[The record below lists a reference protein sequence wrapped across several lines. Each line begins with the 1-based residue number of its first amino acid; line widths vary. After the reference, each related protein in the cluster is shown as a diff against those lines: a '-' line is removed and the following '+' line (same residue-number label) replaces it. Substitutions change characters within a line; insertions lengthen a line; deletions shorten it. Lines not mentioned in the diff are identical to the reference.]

1 MKVVKKKNIITYMA
15 QYKYNGHSHKEG
27 PMKSQVTYEIYNSI
41 IQTAMNLDI
50 TNQKYIEAVKKH
62 LATEG
67 FREHI
72 NAMVIA
78 GDYSCKSTLR
88 MLQPLMEELIE
99 DTPPKDWMT
108 YLYQY
113 VLSKTFP
120 NAVTA
125 ELLSNLEFVC
135 DMYLFILRIISEYQ
149 KLSKDNTWQ
158 SNYPIRFLSYEEESA
173 LENPA
178 EYKKFIKAFRN
189 EFVYEMMKMNQ
200 EIMGYN
206 TLDHICGV
214 HHIAMLIGRQLKK
227 AGLPVD
233 LGRVSGAAIGHDIG
247 KYGCKVYELK
257 RVPYLHYFYSD
268 QWFIKHDIPYIGHI
282 AVNHSTWDLELENL
296 PLESLILIYADFRVK
311 NKVDEDN
318 KSIMHIYSLKDSFD
332 VILNKLDNLD
342 AAKEKRYRRVYA
354 KLKDFEDYMA
364 DIRISVE
371 PDADPQKPSNTEG
384 TVKHHY
390 ALMQGEEIINHIKYL
405 SINHNINLMYE
416 LRDES
421 SLNAILEL
429 ARSER
434 DWKRLRE
441 YIRIFEEYS
450 TYMTQKQKLI
460 TLKFCYDQLIHPE
473 GDIRKQ
479 SAQLIG
485 ELVAKFDEDYRKEV
499 PEDVILSTPTSSSAD
514 LLDKYLVLFIYPDH
528 RIIPLHRT
536 WIGHNISIMISSLFT
551 HCRKNLVNSYRKIIL
566 KYYKEDVFKNSE
578 TRLFLL
584 EALKNIPFEE
594 EDEDIGIVYDYVL
607 TMLKKKNMNLRL
619 SALETSIRLLHKH
632 ENSRIF
638 KERLKEEYFEGLE
651 ASELPSEN
659 FLILKL
665 GALLKLDIPALEALQ
680 TACRKDLKRI
690 PDIFLSNLKTATDW
704 VIKRI
709 QIEFLLEYAINSIES
724 NGFYTAMHF
733 CNLLKVSAVE
743 SVRNRAG
750 EALIRLIPHLSLE
763 QRNDVAIELI
773 RALEID
779 GYQFAE
785 YIPSYLGR
793 LILFL
798 HPVELNELIDDFYE
812 KIKKSEIQLSSLILK
827 TVGIAIA
834 NYHKYKEGFEETEAA
849 SESRFIK
856 MIGIILNGLVNYNLH
871 VKQVSFSVLGREIFG
886 TKRLDLEQK
895 NYIFQLTAKKV
906 LTLLTDN
913 RQEELLFL
921 TNSAGLNHI
930 YRFIS
935 DYMYFKGS
943 IELKSSDRVAFFPGT
958 FDPFSLSHKE
968 ICKAIRDL
976 GFEVYLSVDEFSWS
990 KRTLPNLLRKN
1001 TINMSIADELNI
1013 YVYPEEYPT
1022 NIANPEDLR
1031 ILRNNF
1037 PKSDVHIV
1045 VGSDVLVNASSYQQ
1059 QKVHDSILTFSH
1071 IIFERKSSLSANNTE
1086 RNIEDVVNSIDGK
1099 IIRLTLDP
1107 QYEDISSS
1115 QIRSYID
1122 EDRDISMLVDPLV
1135 QKYIY
1140 ENGFY
1145 KSEPQFKSLIQT
1157 MSIDIELHE
1166 SMDSKLIDELVL
1178 VTPSYKEDVAAKLD
1192 LFLSKPSSRIILIRD
1207 INNNRRIIGFSAFH
1221 RVHSSMLYEEFKDV
1235 KTTRFIRSNVI
1246 GKMLVLDG
1254 IFVCCSSKLQNL
1266 EQILLSETLALALSK
1281 DYDYAIWSSMVE
1293 EASTKS
1299 LYEILELQGFEQI
1312 PSDNESKSVYGVN
1325 MTYPCTLNLDIETV
1339 IKEPF
1344 RSNKNVSKAITKSR
1358 KRLQKALTK
1367 LYPGHLVLSFDRDIL
1382 YESLIKKICAENN
1395 VSTTTIVPRQLGP
1408 AMCVPY
1414 GDILNKS
1421 IVPNTVTKA
1430 LHTEKLF
1437 TPDMTTYKVGPFPYY
1452 LDLHTQL
1459 KMLHSFNR
1467 PIILV
1472 DDILDKGYRI
1482 KVLDS
1487 LIKRE
1492 NLKVQKIIVGIL
1504 SGRGKELMEIQN
1516 REVDSAYFIPKLKEW
1531 FNEKSFYPFMGGD
1544 ALWRG
1549 VYPERNL
1556 LPSINMILPYTA
1568 PNFLRRASKEAI
1580 YNLSEVSLENAID
1593 LMTTLENEYEV
1604 LYERS
1609 LTLTLMGHV
1618 FLTPRC
1624 PDHGKNM
1631 NFDYNLSPS
1640 HYLKNDL
1647 ELLKR
1652 LKNAII

>member
-1 MKVVKKKNIITYMA
+1 
-15 QYKYNGHSHKEG
+15 
-27 PMKSQVTYEIYNSI
+27 MKSQVTYEIYNSI
-41 IQTAMNLDI
+41 MQTVMNLDI
-50 TNQKYIEAVKKH
+50 ANQKYVDAVKKH
-62 LATEG
+62 IGTEA
-67 FREHI
+67 FRECI

-78 GDYSCKSTLR
+78 GDYSCKSTLM
-88 MLQPLMEELIE
+88 MLQALMEELI
-99 DTPPKDWMT
+99 PYNSPKDWMS
-108 YLYQY
+108 YIYQY
-113 VLSKTFP
+113 ALSKSFP
-120 NAVTA
+120 HAVNA
-125 ELLSNLEFVC
+125 ELCKDLDAACNIYLSV
-135 DMYLFILRIISEYQ
+135 LRIISEYQ

-158 SNYPIRFLSYEEESA
+158 SKYPISFLSYEEESA
-173 LENPA
+173 LENA
-178 EYKKFIKAFRN
+178 TEYKRFVRAFQN
-189 EFVYEMMKMNQ
+189 DYIYEMMKLNQ

-214 HHIAMLIGRQLKK
+214 HYIAMFIGRQLKN

-257 RVPYLHYFYSD
+257 RVPYLHYYYSD
-268 QWFIKHDIPYIGHI
+268 QWFLKHDIPYIGHI
-282 AVNHSTWDLELENL
+282 AVNHSTWDLEIENL

-311 NKVDEDN
+311 NRPNENN
-318 KSIMHIYSLKDSFD
+318 KTEMHIYNLKDSFD
-332 VILNKLDNLD
+332 VILGKLDNVD
-342 AAKEKRYRRVYA
+342 SAKEKRYKRVYA
-354 KLKDFEDYMA
+354 KLKDFEDYMLDA
-364 DIRISVE
+364 RINVE
-371 PDADPQKPSNTEG
+371 PDLAAQKKWSSEG
-384 TVKHHY
+384 VAKHHY
-390 ALMQGEEIINHIKYL
+390 SLMQGEDIINHVKYL
-405 SINHNINLMYE
+405 SISHNINLMYE

-441 YIRIFEEYS
+441 YIRVFEEYS

-460 TLKFCYDQLIHPE
+460 TLKFLYDQLIHPE

-479 SAQLIG
+479 AAQLIG
-485 ELVAKFDEDYRKEV
+485 ELLAKFDEDYRKEV
-499 PEDVILSTPTSSSAD
+499 PEDVILSIPTLNSTD
-514 LLDKYLVLFIYPDH
+514 LVDRYLVLFIYPDH
-528 RIIPLHRT
+528 KIIPLHRS
-536 WIGHNISIMISSLFT
+536 WIGHNISIMISSLFN
-551 HCRKNLVNSYRKIIL
+551 HSRKNLVNSYRKVIL
-566 KYYKEDVFKNSE
+566 KYYRDDVYKNSE
-578 TRLFLL
+578 TKLFLL
-584 EALKNIPFEE
+584 ETLKCIPFEE
-594 EDEDIGIVYDYVL
+594 EDEDISIVYDYAIS
-607 TMLKKKNMNLRL
+607 MLKKKNMNLRL

-632 ENSRIF
+632 KNSRF
-638 KERLKEEYFEGLE
+638 FEERLISEYFNNLE
-651 ASELPSEN
+651 VSELPSEN

-665 GALLKLDIPALEALQ
+665 ATLLRLDNLKLVNLQ
-680 TACRKDLKRI
+680 ATCKEDLKRI

-709 QIEFLLEYAINSIES
+709 QIEFLLEYAINNIDS

-763 QRNDVAIELI
+763 QRNDVAIELL

-798 HPVELNELIDDFYE
+798 HPVELDELIDDFYE

-834 NYHKYKEGFEETEAA
+834 NYHKYKEVFVEKEEIT
-849 SESRFIK
+849 ESRLVK

-886 TKRLDLEQK
+886 SKWLDLERK
-895 NYIFQLTAKKV
+895 NHIFQLTAKKI
-906 LTLLTDN
+906 LTLLTAN

-935 DYMYFKGS
+935 DYMYFKGN
-943 IELKSSDRVAFFPGT
+943 IELKGSDRVAFFPGT

-968 ICKAIRDL
+968 ICKAIRDM

-990 KRTLPNLLRKN
+990 KRTLPNLLRKSI
-1001 TINMSIADELNI
+1001 INMSIADELNI
-1013 YVYPEEYPT
+1013 YVYPEDYPT
-1022 NIANPEDLR
+1022 NIASPEDLKT
-1031 ILRNNF
+1031 LRNNF

-1045 VGSDVLVNASSYQQ
+1045 VGSDVLANASSYHLH
-1059 QKVHDSILTFSH
+1059 KAENSILTFSH
-1071 IIFERKSSLSANNTE
+1071 IIFERKNSLTANYTE
-1086 RNIEDVVNSIDGK
+1086 RNMEDVVNSIEGDV
-1099 IIRLTLDP
+1099 IRLSLAP

-1122 EDRDISMLVDPLV
+1122 EDRDVSMLVDPLV

-1166 SMDSKLIDELVL
+1166 NINGQLIDELVL
-1178 VTPSYKEDVAAKLD
+1178 VIPEHSQEAVQKLN
-1192 LFLSKPSSRIILIRD
+1192 LFLSKPSSRVILIRD
-1207 INNNRRIIGFSAFH
+1207 VNRNGRVIGFSAFH
-1221 RVHSSMLYEEFKDV
+1221 RVYSSVLYEEFKDV
-1235 KTTRFIRSNVI
+1235 KTTRFIRSNVV
-1246 GKMLVLDG
+1246 GKMLVIDG

-1266 EQILLSETLALALSK
+1266 EQILLSETLALCLSK
-1281 DYDYAIWSSMVE
+1281 DYDYAIFSSMME
-1293 EASTKS
+1293 GASTRT
-1299 LYEILELQGFEQI
+1299 LYEILELQGFERI
-1312 PSDNESKSVYGVN
+1312 PSDNEQKPIFGVN
-1325 MTYPCTLNLDIETV
+1325 LTYPCTLNLDIETV

-1344 RSNKNVSKAITKSR
+1344 RSNKNVLKAISRSR
-1358 KRLQKALTK
+1358 KRLQQALTK

-1382 YESLIKKICAENN
+1382 YESLIKKICSEND
-1395 VSTTTIVPRQLGP
+1395 VPTSTLTPRKLGP

-1437 TPDMTTYKVGPFPYY
+1437 TPDMAAYNVGPFPYY
-1452 LDLHTQL
+1452 LDLNIQL
-1459 KMLHSFNR
+1459 KMLNSFNR

-1487 LIKRE
+1487 LIKKE

-1556 LPSINMILPYTA
+1556 LPSINMILPYTS

-1593 LMTTLENEYEV
+1593 LMTTLETEYEN

-1618 FLTPRC
+1618 FITPRC

-1631 NFDYNLSPS
+1631 SFDLNLSPS

-1652 LKNAII
+1652 LKSAII